1 MGTANPALAQMMARQ
16 LIGKMAGGAPGAGGP
31 PAGPGGPM
39 PPPPGMT
46 GQAGPGAAG
55 PGGPPSTPAGLQL
68 SQQLA
73 ELQGADP
80 DAMVKALTSTKSLLV
95 TQYTRAV
102 FTIPGVARNLA
113 QAVKYLDNSIQE
125 AEKAAATTAA
135 AGPIANNAAIPNPA
149 GQKACR
155 RLAEWA
161 HSRLDS
167 REEGDLPPW
176 PLKTF
181 SRMRSTPTTWC

>member
-1 MGTANPALAQMMARQ
+1 MPPP
-16 LIGKMAGGAPGAGGP
+16 PGAIGAAGP
-31 PAGPGGPM
+31 PAGPPGG
-39 PPPPGMT
+39 
-46 GQAGPGAAG
+46 G
-55 PGGPPSTPAGLQL
+55 PGGPPGPNSPPTTPAGMQL

-80 DAMVKALTSTKSLLV
+80 DAMVKSLTSTKSMVV

-113 QAVKYLDNSIQE
+113 QAVKYLDNAIQE

-149 GQKACR
+149 GQNGGAPVSGM
-155 RLAEWA
+155 A
-161 HSRLDS
+161 SQ
-167 REEGDLPPW
+167 PQ
-176 PLKTF
+176 
-181 SRMRSTPTTWC
+181 

>member
-1 MGTANPALAQMMARQ
+1 MAAGNPALAQMMARQ
-16 LIGKMAGGAPGAGGP
+16 LIGKLAGGAPGAGGP

-46 GQAGPGAAG
+46 GQGGPPGPGGPAG
-55 PGGPPSTPAGLQL
+55 PGGPGGPPTTPAGLQL

-80 DAMVKALTSTKSLLV
+80 DAMIKSLTSMKSMAV
-95 TQYTRAV
+95 QQYTRAA
-102 FTIPGVARNLA
+102 FTMPGVTRNLA
-113 QAVKYLDNSIQE
+113 QVVKYLDNCIQE

-149 GQKACR
+149 GQNAPVVGMG
-155 RLAEWA
+155 
-161 HSRLDS
+161 SQQ
-167 REEGDLPPW
+167 
-176 PLKTF
+176 
-181 SRMRSTPTTWC
+181 

>member
-1 MGTANPALAQMMARQ
+1 VGTANPALAQMMARQ

-149 GQKACR
+149 GQQGTSPVSGMGSQPA
-155 RLAEWA
+155 
-161 HSRLDS
+161 
-167 REEGDLPPW
+167 G
-176 PLKTF
+176 
-181 SRMRSTPTTWC
+181 

>member
-149 GQKACR
+149 GQQGTSPVSGMGSQPA
-155 RLAEWA
+155 
-161 HSRLDS
+161 
-167 REEGDLPPW
+167 G
-176 PLKTF
+176 
-181 SRMRSTPTTWC
+181 

>member
-16 LIGKMAGGAPGAGGP
+16 LVQKIAGAGGGAPAGGP

-39 PPPPGMT
+39 PPPPGMM
-46 GQAGPGAAG
+46 GQGGPGA
-55 PGGPPSTPAGLQL
+55 GGPPGPGAPPTTPAGLQL

-80 DAMVKALTSTKSLLV
+80 DAMVKSLTSIKSVAVSL
-95 TQYTRAV
+95 YTRAA
-102 FTIPGVARNLA
+102 FTAPGVTRNLA
-113 QAVKYLDNSIQE
+113 QVVKYLDNSIQE

-149 GQKACR
+149 GQNGSAPVSGTMSQQ
-155 RLAEWA
+155 A
-161 HSRLDS
+161 
-167 REEGDLPPW
+167 G
-176 PLKTF
+176 
-181 SRMRSTPTTWC
+181 

>member
-1 MGTANPALAQMMARQ
+1 MATSNPPLAQMMARQ
-16 LIGKMAGGAPGAGGP
+16 LVAKLAGGGAAGGP

-55 PGGPPSTPAGLQL
+55 PGGGPPGPDSPPTTPAGLQL

-80 DAMVKALTSTKSLLV
+80 DAMVKSLTSIKSVAVSL
-95 TQYTRAV
+95 YTRAA
-102 FTIPGVARNLA
+102 FTLPGVTRNLA
-113 QAVKYLDNSIQE
+113 QVVKYLDNSIQE

-149 GQKACR
+149 GQQGM
-155 RLAEWA
+155 
-161 HSRLDS
+161 SPVS
-167 REEGDLPPW
+167 GIG
-176 PLKTF
+176 
-181 SRMRSTPTTWC
+181 SQQ

>member
-1 MGTANPALAQMMARQ
+1 VGTANPALAQMMARQ

-125 AEKAAATTAA
+125 AEKAAATTSA

-149 GQKACR
+149 GQSGGMGSQPGA
-155 RLAEWA
+155 
-161 HSRLDS
+161 
-167 REEGDLPPW
+167 
-176 PLKTF
+176 
-181 SRMRSTPTTWC
+181 

>member
-1 MGTANPALAQMMARQ
+1 MARQ
-16 LIGKMAGGAPGAGGP
+16 LIGKMAGAGGAPGGP
-31 PAGPGGPM
+31 PTGPGGPM
-39 PPPPGMT
+39 PPSPGMT

-149 GQKACR
+149 GQNGMSPVSGMGSQPA
-155 RLAEWA
+155 
-161 HSRLDS
+161 
-167 REEGDLPPW
+167 G
-176 PLKTF
+176 
-181 SRMRSTPTTWC
+181 

>member
-1 MGTANPALAQMMARQ
+1 MAAGNPALAQMMARQ
-16 LIGKMAGGAPGAGGP
+16 LIGKLAGGAPNGGP

-46 GQAGPGAAG
+46 GQGGPPGPG
-55 PGGPPSTPAGLQL
+55 PGGPPTTPAGLQL

-80 DAMVKALTSTKSLLV
+80 DAMIKSLTSMKSMAV
-95 TQYTRAV
+95 QQYTRAA
-102 FTIPGVARNLA
+102 FTMPGVTRNLA
-113 QAVKYLDNSIQE
+113 QVVKYLDNCIQE

-149 GQKACR
+149 GQNAPVNGMG
-155 RLAEWA
+155 
-161 HSRLDS
+161 SQQ
-167 REEGDLPPW
+167 
-176 PLKTF
+176 
-181 SRMRSTPTTWC
+181 